1 MAIEDMVQEEN
12 RIRKLLEKAVPG
24 TTEYQ
29 NLKNDLT
36 DIVKM
41 RVEAQKV
48 EDLKVDQNFKR
59 DLEERRMLGELD
71 NQKSEIEARRRHDIL
86 DIAKVGLAILGSLAG
101 IVLTGHLE
109 ETQILSQKC
118 FSWIQKPK
126 Y

>member
-1 MAIEDMVQEEN
+1 MSIEDMIQEEE
-12 RIRKLLEKAVPG
+12 RIRKMLEKAVPG

-36 DIVKM
+36 DMVKM
-41 RVEAQKV
+41 RVEAQKM
-48 EDLKVDQNFKR
+48 EDIKVDQNFKR
-59 DLEERRMLGELD
+59 DLEERKMLGELT
-71 NQKSEIEARRRHDIL
+71 NQSQEIEARKRHDIL
-86 DIAKVGLAILGSLAG
+86 DIAKVGLAILGSLVG
-101 IVLTGHLE
+101 VVLTGHLE

>member
-1 MAIEDMVQEEN
+1 MAIEDMIQEEE
-12 RIRKLLEKAVPG
+12 RIRKMLEKAVPG

-41 RVEAQKV
+41 RVEAQKM
-48 EDLKVDQNFKR
+48 EDIKVDQNFKR
-59 DLEERRMLGELD
+59 DLEERKMLGELT
-71 NQKSEIEARRRHDIL
+71 NQSQEIEARKRHDIL

>member
-1 MAIEDMVQEEN
+1 MSIEDMIQEEE
-12 RIRKLLEKAVPG
+12 RIRKMLEKAVPG

-36 DIVKM
+36 DMVKM
-41 RVEAQKV
+41 RVEAQKM
-48 EDLKVDQNFKR
+48 EDIKVDQNFKR
-59 DLEERRMLGELD
+59 DLEERKMLGELT
-71 NQKSEIEARRRHDIL
+71 NQSQEIEARKRHDIL